1 METPIKFTEH
11 QKNLIARF
19 DNAYKKCF
27 DYELKHE
34 LEYSVLGMVR
44 WHSGDG
50 IIYYEFENGFHRK
63 LNLLVFLGEIDA
75 NQIIEK
81 TNYLIYCRSG
91 ILAWRQEYFEI
102 LEQIERMIESNKS
115 AK

>member
-1 METPIKFTEH
+1 MKNPVKFTEH

-19 DNAYKKCF
+19 NNAYNKCF

-34 LEYSVLGMVR
+34 LECSILDMVR

-50 IIYYEFENGFHRK
+50 IIYYEFENEFHRK
-63 LNLLVFLGEIDA
+63 LNLLVFLGEIDT
-75 NQIIEK
+75 NQVIEK
-81 TNYLIYCRSG
+81 TEFLIYCRPYIVEYRKKYFK
-91 ILAWRQEYFEI
+91 ILKLI
-102 LEQIERMIESNKS
+102 EQMNTPKKS